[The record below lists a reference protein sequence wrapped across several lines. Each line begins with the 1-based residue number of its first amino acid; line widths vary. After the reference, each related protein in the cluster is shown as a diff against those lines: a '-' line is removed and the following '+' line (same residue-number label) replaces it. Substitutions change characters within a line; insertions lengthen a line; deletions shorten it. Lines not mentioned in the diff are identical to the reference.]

1 MMLRAA
7 ANLFLG
13 QYDNPGTR
21 RAYRDILRPLVA
33 YLGPD
38 RPIDRLQP
46 VDVVEYQQS
55 LRQKG
60 YADATVRKHTKGIK
74 TFFNFLVRHE
84 LIDVSP
90 ARTIQARKLPTY
102 ISRDKAMTDD
112 ELERILDFVKWKPR
126 DHALIRFLADTGCRA
141 GGASK
146 LRVQDLDLPNYRAV
160 VIEKGSKTRPVAY
173 GEACA
178 QAIRIW
184 LLQRPAEAGDFVFSS
199 TDTPIKPDNIS
210 LIVRRAC
217 LEVGVRSLGSHSL
230 RHRKGHQLADAK
242 VAPSIAATALG
253 HSDPTITLQHYYPA
267 DWESAEKELRKLA
280 LPDDNV
286 AAKVIRLRKTRG

>member
-1 MMLRAA
+1 MKLKDA

-21 RAYRDILRPLVA
+21 RAYRDIVRPLVA

-55 LRQKG
+55 LKAKN
-60 YADATVRKHTKGIK
+60 YADATVRKHTKGVK

-84 LIDVSP
+84 LIDLSP
-90 ARTIQARKLPTY
+90 ARTIQARRLPTY
-102 ISRDKAMTDD
+102 ISRDKAMTDQ
-112 ELERILDFVKWKPR
+112 ELERVLNYARYFPR
-126 DHALIRFLADTGCRA
+126 NLALIQFLADTACRA

-146 LRVQDLDLPNYRAV
+146 LRVTDLDLPNYRAV
-160 VIEKGSKTRPVAY
+160 VVEKGSKTRPVAF

-178 QAIRIW
+178 QALRIW
-184 LLQRPAEAGDFVFSS
+184 LLQRPATAGDYVFSS
-199 TDTPIKPDNIS
+199 SDTPIKPDNIS
-210 LIVRRAC
+210 QIVRRAC
-217 LEVGVRSLGSHSL
+217 LKVGVRSLGSHSL

-280 LPDDNV
+280 LPDDAV
-286 AAKVIRLRKTRG
+286 TSKVIPIRRARS